1 MANLNEVKM
10 TIGASIVLNKVLTL
24 ILFTDPNPD
33 KPIERSLPMS
43 VKYKLQR
50 AKSLVEKDCIFFEQK
65 RADLV
70 KKYGVAEEGKGD
82 TLTVPDDKMDAYR
95 KDLLDVF
102 QIEVSHEFLKM
113 NPEDVSEINVEGVS
127 TEEIS
132 LFMAILIK
140 DDALEKDLLTP
151 IESSTETKEEKV
163 KKEEGKEE

>member
-70 KKYGVAEEGKGD
+70 KKYGVAEEGKED

-95 KDLLDVF
+95 KDLLEVF

-151 IESSTETKEEKV
+151 IEAPAETGEEKV
-163 KKEEGKEE
+163 KEGEEK